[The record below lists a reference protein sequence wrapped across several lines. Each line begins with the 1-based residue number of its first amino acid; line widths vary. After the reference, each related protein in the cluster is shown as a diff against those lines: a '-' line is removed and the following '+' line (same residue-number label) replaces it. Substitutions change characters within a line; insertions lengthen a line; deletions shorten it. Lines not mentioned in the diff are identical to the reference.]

1 MSLYHESSGNG
12 SCKICFV
19 HGFTQTGKSWTQAAN
34 AIANTTCTFID
45 APDHGESQGTSL
57 TLQESGDAI
66 AKVAQ
71 DMVLVGYSMGAR
83 MALHAAIQHPQSLTG
98 LVLVSGT
105 PGIEDKDE
113 RTLRVDAD
121 EALAQHIESVGT
133 SVFIEEWIRQPLF
146 ANSEFSDMEIRDRC
160 RNTASSLASS
170 LRTCGTGQQEPLW
183 SQLHEVK
190 IPVLLIAGTQDVKFT
205 AIATRMHE
213 LIPSSTLSILDN
225 AGHNAHLDQPIAF
238 GEAVNSW
245 LEGQTNS
252 KQ

>member
-1 MSLYHESSGNG
+1 MSLHYETRGNG
-12 SCKICFV
+12 SRQICFV
-19 HGFTQTGKSWTQAAN
+19 HGFTQTGKSWIDAAN
-34 AIANTTCTFID
+34 AIADITGTYID

-57 TLQESGDAI
+57 SLPESGDAI
-66 AKVAQ
+66 AHVAAG
-71 DMVLVGYSMGAR
+71 MVLVGYSMGAR
-83 MALHAAIQHPQSLTG
+83 MALHAAIQHPRSMTG

-105 PGIEDKDE
+105 PGIEDEDE

-121 EALAQHIESVGT
+121 EALARHIELVGT